1 MILTSIIKQNW
12 RQKSICKQ
20 AQNIQKI
27 ILQTE
32 NQSKGTKLLKTFQQ
46 AQKQSRAGFL
56 NFGLQPKIKRGGS
69 NSGT

>member
-46 AQKQSRAGFL
+46 AQKQSRVGF
-56 NFGLQPKIKRGGS
+56 
-69 NSGT
+69 